1 MYIAIAVAIVLSV
14 GIYFLFSRRLEGI
27 QHQLRKLEAEL
38 NVLKH
43 EEAHKKM
50 QKIKS
55 HTNSPTVADEKN
67 QVWVDF
73 IIWSRERYE
82 KKRWK

>member
-1 MYIAIAVAIVLSV
+1 MYISIAVALSA
-14 GIYFLFSRRLEGI
+14 GICFFFSRRLEDI

-38 NVLKH
+38 NVSKH